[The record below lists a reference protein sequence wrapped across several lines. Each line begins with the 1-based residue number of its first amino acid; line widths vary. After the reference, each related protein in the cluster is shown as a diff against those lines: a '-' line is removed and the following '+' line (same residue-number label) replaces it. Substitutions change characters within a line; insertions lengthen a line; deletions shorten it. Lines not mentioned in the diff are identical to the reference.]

1 MKQGRRSKE
10 TNEVIKRIKRD
21 GDDKPDF
28 KSIIDSRK
36 FEEEIEDIIDTEDFY
51 DDFDEDFYDC
61 DQYNELLKKTIKF
74 NKIR

>member
-1 MKQGRRSKE
+1 MKQGRRSKA
-10 TNEVIKRIKRD
+10 TNDFVKKIRKEQE
-21 GDDKPDF
+21 KPDF
-28 KSIIDSRK
+28 SSIINSRK
-36 FEEEIEDIIDTEDFY
+36 FEDDLNVVDTEDFY